1 MKKNRNKHM
10 STAWELKQTALRVLN
25 DNWRTHLAEALEL
38 CKKRAEAGYG
48 FAIYEK
54 ALPLQ
59 AINELVKL
67 GYSFSRDFKKGTTE
81 IDWNSAKEP
90 QKNDN
95 SKRGK

>member
-1 MKKNRNKHM
+1 MKKRKYIHIPA
-10 STAWELKQTALRVLN
+10 AWELKQITSRVLN
-25 DNWRTHLAEALEL
+25 DNWRANLAEALEL

-48 FAIYEK
+48 FAVYEK

-59 AINELVKL
+59 AINELVKM
-67 GYSFSRDFKKGTTE
+67 GYSFSRDFKTGTTE

-95 SKRGK
+95 SKRSK

>member
-1 MKKNRNKHM
+1 MGKKNYIPA
-10 STAWELKQTALRVLN
+10 AWELKQTASRVLKN
-25 DNWRTHLAEALEL
+25 NWRTHLAEALEL

-54 ALPLQ
+54 ALPLD
-59 AINELVKL
+59 AANELIKM
-67 GYSFSRDFKKGTTE
+67 GYSFSRDFKTGTTE
-81 IDWNSAKEP
+81 INWNGAKEP

>member
-1 MKKNRNKHM
+1 MGKKNYVPA
-10 STAWELKQTALRVLN
+10 AWELKQTTSRVLK
-25 DNWRTHLAEALEL
+25 DNWRANLAEALEL

-48 FAIYEK
+48 FAVYEK
-54 ALPLQ
+54 ALSLD
-59 AINELVKL
+59 AINELVKM
-67 GYSFSRDFKKGTTE
+67 GYSFSRDFKTGTTE

>member
-1 MKKNRNKHM
+1 MGKKNYIP
-10 STAWELKQTALRVLN
+10 SAWELKQTTSRVLK
-25 DNWRTHLAEALEL
+25 DNWRANLAEALEL

-48 FAIYEK
+48 FAVYEK
-54 ALPLQ
+54 ALPLE
-59 AINELVKL
+59 AINELVKM

-95 SKRGK
+95 SKRSK

>member
-1 MKKNRNKHM
+1 MGKKNYIPA
-10 STAWELKQTALRVLN
+10 AWELKQTTSMVLKN
-25 DNWRTHLAEALEL
+25 NWRANLAEALEL

-59 AINELVKL
+59 AINELVKM
-67 GYSFSRDFKKGTTE
+67 GYSFSRDCKTGTTE
-81 IDWNSAKEP
+81 INWNGAKEP

-95 SKRGK
+95 SKRSK